1 MKRARPKP
9 GFSFQPS
16 ILAGL
21 WVCAAIS
28 YPVVT
33 LERRVMEDVCLGL
46 VVLVFGAERI
56 AGDAFDFGFAEGL
69 VVVLA
74 PDIDR
79 DIWAAEACGEAVI
92 SDGTEGAA
100 AFAGLARVIDGGLT
114 VSAIGDGLAV
124 LEKVWVGVTIVA
136 DGWVWS
142 VGRDFAVGLL
152 WVWEP

>member
-1 MKRARPKP
+1 
-9 GFSFQPS
+9 
-16 ILAGL
+16 
-21 WVCAAIS
+21 VCAAIS

-100 AFAGLARVIDGGLT
+100 AFAGLARVTAISSKT
-114 VSAIGDGLAV
+114 QKASKRNYPPCRQYSAETSDAAARKNR
-124 LEKVWVGVTIVA
+124 EA
-136 DGWVWS
+136 
-142 VGRDFAVGLL
+142 
-152 WVWEP
+152 